1 MAELTR
7 GVKVHFKCTVRGR
20 REIKAGPAPAVDTP
34 ENRIP
39 RLSRLM
45 ALAIHFDGLIRQGGI
60 TNQADLAQLG
70 HVSRARVTQIM
81 NLLHLAPDI
90 QEQILFLPPVTE
102 GRDPVPET
110 KLRKLVKETCWEK
123 QRQMWLTFYNSCQ
136 SNSSSGI

>member
-20 REIKAGPAPAVDTP
+20 REIKPGPEPITDVPDV
-34 ENRIP
+34 RIP

-90 QEQILFLPPVTE
+90 QEHILFLPPVTE

-110 KLRKLVKETCWEK
+110 KLRKLVKETCWKK
-123 QRQMWLTFYNSCQ
+123 QRTMWTRLFHKS
-136 SNSSSGI
+136 